1 MARRLRNSNR
11 RKSYGG
17 TSVSCQTSA
26 FQEEMYTNLG
36 NKWDSSQEKEGEE
49 AANKPKGNVWASVQ
63 DHVRNDPE
71 VFFRGE
77 GEPCSLVIWVKIMG
91 RKCKAVVDSG
101 AQVTVINKDCFKE
114 YMRGKPC
121 RPARLKGVAKDN
133 LLMAE
138 VVDEVEIELGGI
150 SKKNRVFVAN
160 ISNEFIIGLD
170 TMRMFKMI
178 LDVGKGMVG
187 VNGKVLPGCFKYVG
201 GAEVPLYPVE
211 TVRRVELEPSS
222 VTKIPVTVKGD
233 PKWCWIREPGFPD
246 CRFFMPSAVMGPS
259 KEGYVW
265 VINDA
270 EDKMYVP
277 EGTIMG
283 IGQDWEEEQEIVEYS
298 EPMGA
303 VRGVGEGIPEHIKD
317 MFDRASAGVGED
329 EAVVLK
335 LLLIKYRG
343 DFAEHDMD
351 LGDFSALKHVI
362 DTRDA
367 RPVKQRPRRTPLAF
381 EGRRKNTLKNIWD
394 AGIISR
400 GVSEW
405 ASPTVLVR
413 KRDGTVR

>member
-1 MARRLRNSNR
+1 
-11 RKSYGG
+11 
-17 TSVSCQTSA
+17 
-26 FQEEMYTNLG
+26 
-36 NKWDSSQEKEGEE
+36 
-49 AANKPKGNVWASVQ
+49 
-63 DHVRNDPE
+63 
-71 VFFRGE
+71 
-77 GEPCSLVIWVKIMG
+77 MG

-121 RPARLKGVAKDN
+121 RPARLKGAVEDN
-133 LLMAE
+133 SLMTE
-138 VVDEVEIELGGI
+138 VVDGVEIEMGGI

-160 ISNEFIIGLD
+160 ISDQCIIGLD

-201 GAEVPLYPVE
+201 GAEVSLYPVE

-233 PKWCWIREPGFPD
+233 PKGCWILEPGFPD
-246 CRFFMPSAVMGPS
+246 CRFFIPSAVMGPS

-283 IGQDWEEEQEIVEYS
+283 IGLDWEEGEQEIGEYS

-303 VRGVGEGIPEHIKD
+303 VRGVGEGIPKYMKD
-317 MFDRASAGVGED
+317 MFDRASVGVGED
-329 EAVVLK
+329 EAVVIK
-335 LLLIKYRG
+335 LLLIKYRWV
-343 DFAEHDMD
+343 FAEHDMD
-351 LGDFSALKHVI
+351 LGDFQ
-362 DTRDA
+362 
-367 RPVKQRPRRTPLAF
+367 P
-381 EGRRKNTLKNIWD
+381 
-394 AGIISR
+394 
-400 GVSEW
+400 
-405 ASPTVLVR
+405 
-413 KRDGTVR
+413 